1 MGRPGLLCSGGRGAM
16 RSSLPFIRQ
25 SRQDPEQS
33 GGGEKPQTSCPLA
46 GMCKHLGEGRS
57 TEEWET
63 EEKIIL
69 IKHLCKDQDGTCP
82 ISPGPYRILM
92 RRKLIK

>member
-1 MGRPGLLCSGGRGAM
+1 MGRPGLLCRVAEGPCDPLCLLSGRVGKT
-16 RSSLPFIRQ
+16 Q
-25 SRQDPEQS
+25 QS

-69 IKHLCKDQDGTCP
+69 IKHLCKDHEGTCP
-82 ISPGPYRILM
+82 MSPGPYRILM